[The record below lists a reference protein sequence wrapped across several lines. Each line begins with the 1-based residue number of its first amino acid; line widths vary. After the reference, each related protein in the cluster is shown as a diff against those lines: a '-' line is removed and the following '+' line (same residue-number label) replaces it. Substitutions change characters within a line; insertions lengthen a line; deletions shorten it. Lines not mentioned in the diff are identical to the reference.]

1 MSAQPTITV
10 DEFLETWLPAEAR
23 EAADAQTHFNQLC
36 AMLGVDAPHED
47 MRDDSYVF
55 EKQVERAD
63 GSRGKADVWKRGC
76 FGWEYKSAGKNLS
89 DAYQQLLGYREG
101 LGNPPLLV
109 VSDMQR
115 FEIHTN
121 FTNTDARLISFN
133 LSDLRDN
140 RTHITHILRNLFLEP
155 ENLHPEH
162 YARFVTETAAA
173 QFAEVAD
180 ALRSEGN
187 EASLV
192 ARFLNRLI
200 FCFFAESVGLTSDI
214 TDPSARPVRFALQTL
229 TQHHELG
236 VGILP
241 DLFDAMARQERH
253 FFGPHRIRWFNG
265 GLFDTSAPTETFP
278 LTGDL
283 ATTLLEAAVLDWSQ
297 IDPSIMGVLFER
309 GLDPKRRAQFG
320 AHYTDEKNIMRV
332 IEPILLRPLRAEFE
346 QLKRRCG
353 EPQDQTAV
361 GEPSVAY
368 NGSLDLEEAPSG
380 DSPTAAIR
388 AFHKRLAELR
398 VLDPACGS
406 GNFLYVALRELK
418 TLEQDVIEWAARTFE
433 VRTLRRSTGPH
444 NLLGIDSDPF
454 AVDLTRVSLWI
465 GELQWAYRRGIRQP
479 AEPILGRI
487 DQIECR
493 DAILAENESGEPVPA
508 AWPDADYIIGNPPF
522 LGTKKVLNELGVEY
536 ADRLRTAYDDALD
549 ARADLCVYWHEL
561 ARRQIERGVSQAA
574 GLLAT
579 NSIVGP
585 YSRPVLERINE
596 SGRIFFAYSDEEWV
610 NDGAALRISI
620 VGQTAGNGTDSVL
633 DEQAV
638 SHINPNLTSGPYV
651 VGAPQLAE
659 NERVAFTGD
668 QRTGPFDIPHEE
680 AERMLAQPLN
690 VNGRPNDD
698 VIFPFVNAHDLA
710 QRPRDRYI
718 IDFGLDMARRDAA
731 YYEEPYEHVK
741 QFVLPERE
749 RSSNERL
756 RSQWWL
762 HESWRPGMRAVIGV
776 LDRYIATPI
785 TSKHRFYT
793 WLDSN
798 VVPDATVVAIARDD
812 DYVFGVLHSRIHELW
827 ALAHSTRLA
836 DGTNRRYVH
845 TQCFNT
851 FPFPWPL
858 NRPDADL
865 NQGLH
870 AFREAI
876 AEVARTLHV
885 EREQWLNPD
894 GTNGTLLQT
903 RTMTELYN
911 RRFDWLAEIHRDLD
925 AAVAAAYGW
934 PEDISRDEILDGL
947 LALNRERAGV

>member
-1 MSAQPTITV
+1 MPPQPTISV
-10 DEFLETWLPAEAR
+10 DDFLETWLPAEAR

-76 FGWEYKSAGKNLS
+76 FGWEYKSAGKNLN

-133 LSDLRDN
+133 LYDLRDN
-140 RTHITHILRNLFLEP
+140 RAHITHILRDLFLEP
-155 ENLHPEH
+155 ENLHPDR

-180 ALRSEGN
+180 ALRNEGN
-187 EASLV
+187 EASRV

-283 ATTLLEAAVLDWSQ
+283 ATTLLESAVLDWSQ

-309 GLDPKRRAQFG
+309 GLDPKRRTQFG

-332 IEPILLRPLRAEFE
+332 VEPVLLRPLRAEFE

-353 EPQDQTAV
+353 EPQDQPAV
-361 GEPSVAY
+361 GEPPAAY
-368 NGSLDLEEAPSG
+368 NGSLDLEEAPRG
-380 DSPTAAIR
+380 DSPTALIR
-388 AFHKRLAELR
+388 AFHKRLAQLR

-418 TLEQDVIEWAARTFE
+418 NFEQDVIEWAAQTFE
-433 VRTLRRSTGPH
+433 VRSLRRSTGPH

-465 GELQWAYRRGIRQP
+465 GELQWAYHRGLRQP
-479 AEPILGRI
+479 TEPILGRI

-493 DAILAENESGEPVPA
+493 DAILAESESGEPVPA
-508 AWPDADYIIGNPPF
+508 EWPNADYIIGNPPF
-522 LGTKKVLNELGVEY
+522 LGAKRVLEELGREY
-536 ADRLRTAYDDALD
+536 ADRLRTAYDNALN
-549 ARADLCVYWHEL
+549 ARADFCVYWHEL
-561 ARRQIERGVSQAA
+561 ARRQIERGASQAA

-585 YSRPVLERINE
+585 YSRPVLERISE
-596 SGRIFFAYSDEEWV
+596 SGRIFFAYSDENWV
-610 NDGAALRISI
+610 NDGAAVRISI
-620 VGQTAGNGTDSVL
+620 VGQSGPDEPAFSL
-633 DEQAV
+633 DDEPV
-638 SHINPNLTSGPYV
+638 SHINPNLTSGLYV

-659 NERVAFTGD
+659 NDDIAFQGD
-668 QRTGPFDIPHEE
+668 IRNGPFDIPREE

-710 QRPRDRYI
+710 QRPRGRYI
-718 IDFGLDMARRDAA
+718 IDFGAGMERRAAA

-741 QFVLPERE
+741 RLVLPERE

-756 RSQWWL
+756 RTQWWL
-762 HESWRPGMRAVIGV
+762 HESWRPGMRAAIGA

-785 TSKHRFYT
+785 TSKHRFYV
-793 WLDSN
+793 WLAPN
-798 VVPDATVVAIARDD
+798 VIPDATVVAIARSD
-812 DYVFGVLHSRIHELW
+812 DYTFGVLHSRIHESW
-827 ALAHSTRLA
+827 ALAQASRLA
-836 DGTNRRYVH
+836 TGNNYRYVH

-858 NRPDADL
+858 NTPDVDL
-865 NQGLH
+865 NQSQ
-870 AFREAI
+870 RVCRDTI
-876 AEVARTLHV
+876 AEVARALHT
-885 EREQWLNPD
+885 ERARWLTPD
-894 GTNGTLLQT
+894 DINGALLQD

-911 RRFDWLAEIHRDLD
+911 RRFDWLADIRHDLD

-934 PEDISRDEILDGL
+934 PADIANDDILAGL
-947 LALNRERAGV
+947 LELNRERAS